1 MSSWADIAAKNAPP
15 EELQAHPDPSLL
27 EKQEDHPS
35 HSGEQAVD
43 YEAEHVHG
51 MSNLFLPL
59 RTDLLVR
66 KGKTGEGN
74 WNDRHRQFPSLVFT
88 SFSLSRP
95 LFECK
100 PDISFC

>member
-51 MSNLFLPL
+51 MSNLFFPL

-66 KGKTGEGN
+66 KGENGGGKLERSSSAN
-74 WNDRHRQFPSLVFT
+74 FPL
-88 SFSLSRP
+88 SFSL
-95 LFECK
+95 
-100 PDISFC
+100 ISLSLPSSI